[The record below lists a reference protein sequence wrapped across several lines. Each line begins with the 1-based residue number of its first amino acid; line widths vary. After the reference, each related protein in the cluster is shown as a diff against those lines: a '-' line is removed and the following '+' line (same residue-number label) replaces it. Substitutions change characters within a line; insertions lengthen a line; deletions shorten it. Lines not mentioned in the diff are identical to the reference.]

1 MSQTARDCSEK
12 REFIRLQVFTDKK
25 GGLDGRLL
33 NLPLE
38 VKNRLQPD
46 RLSP

>member
-12 REFIRLQVFTDKK
+12 RGFIRMQVFADKK
-25 GGLDGRLL
+25 GGLDGRPL
-33 NLPLE
+33 NLPVE
-38 VKNRLQPD
+38 VKNRLQLD

>member
-1 MSQTARDCSEK
+1 MSQTVRDCSEK
-12 REFIRLQVFTDKK
+12 RDFIHMQVFTDKK

-33 NLPLE
+33 NLPVE